1 MWPFDTS
8 QLSSEFPHVEWAT
21 YVLIDAHA
29 TYETRK
35 TSLETTSSELTS
47 SQNPQQAPHADTF
60 MEQLLGGV
68 ESHARYVLT
77 SEPIQSI
84 QEIVEDALYATS
96 VVFATITLL
105 MAIPSSITVFVLLRS
120 LVQPILCV
128 VTLMT
133 PSLLFPVLDMLKM
146 YQVLCALL
154 VDLMLEAA
162 SEGLFLVME
171 PW

>member
-29 TYETRK
+29 TYEIRK

-68 ESHARYVLT
+68 ESHARHTDDSKLIVPCIGY
-77 SEPIQSI
+77 
-84 QEIVEDALYATS
+84 VEDVS
-96 VVFATITLL
+96 SL
-105 MAIPSSITVFVLLRS
+105 M
-120 LVQPILCV
+120 CV
-128 VTLMT
+128 VGG
-133 PSLLFPVLDMLKM
+133 SD
-146 YQVLCALL
+146 AGG
-154 VDLMLEAA
+154 
-162 SEGLFLVME
+162 S
-171 PW
+171 